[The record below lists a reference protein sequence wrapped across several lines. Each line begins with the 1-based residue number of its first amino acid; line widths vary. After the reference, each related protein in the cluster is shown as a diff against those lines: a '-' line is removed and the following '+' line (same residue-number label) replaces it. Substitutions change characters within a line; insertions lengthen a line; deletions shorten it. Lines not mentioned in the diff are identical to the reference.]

1 MKYLFHGLSQYLS
14 SQKVT
19 CWTTERHCIEE
30 YRCIWMIFVAEAT
43 FGEFH
48 PALLSFCLGV
58 AGGLT
63 QSPLSST
70 ISTQNGVLYGWSS
83 GLSPSYYIHIFYLH
97 ISSNVTSHNS
107 TKMAW
112 FQNGRSD
119 GCHPCSGQVVGL
131 LYFASCLFQKMDT

>member
-1 MKYLFHGLSQYLS
+1 
-14 SQKVT
+14 
-19 CWTTERHCIEE
+19 
-30 YRCIWMIFVAEAT
+30 MIFVAEAT

-83 GLSPSYYIHIFYLH
+83 GLSPSYYIHIF
-97 ISSNVTSHNS
+97 ISTFLVMLLVT
-107 TKMAW
+107 TQPKW
-112 FQNGRSD
+112 RGF
-119 GCHPCSGQVVGL
+119 
-131 LYFASCLFQKMDT
+131 KMDAQMVAIHVKAR